1 MSWGGLQRN
10 GLDVARL
17 EADGRF
23 LCSPGIQPSQERD
36 GPLQSLLIE
45 AVRSRRPVWA
55 SFNWTKPVALET
67 MLRQQVE
74 LGALADAAQLVVK
87 TAAVQ
92 RVADWSVTTRQQA
105 SAFPR
110 SMVTMAPDGLTLS
123 RGVPL
128 PAL

>member
-1 MSWGGLQRN
+1 MREAYGSN
-10 GLDVARL
+10 DDRL
-17 EADGRF
+17 GAIRAIYESTNLF
-23 LCSPGIQPSQERD
+23 
-36 GPLQSLLIE
+36 
-45 AVRSRRPVWA
+45 RSNQNIR
-55 SFNWTKPVALET
+55 WTKPVELET
-67 MLRQQVE
+67 MLRQQLE

-92 RVADWSVTTRQQA
+92 RVADWSVATRQQA

-110 SMVTMAPDGLTLS
+110 SMVTIAPDGLTLS